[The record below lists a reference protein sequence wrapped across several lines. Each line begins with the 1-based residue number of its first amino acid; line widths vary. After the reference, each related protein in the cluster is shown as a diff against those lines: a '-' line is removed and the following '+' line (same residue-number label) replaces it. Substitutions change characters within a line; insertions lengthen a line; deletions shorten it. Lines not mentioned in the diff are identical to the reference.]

1 MYLKLK
7 FYFHQILKFFGSQCI
22 QFKLWILEVLLVVRM
37 VNFYSCEDPTF
48 SSSIQSHDDI
58 LYINK
63 EIVKHVTFD

>member
-1 MYLKLK
+1 MYLIEILLK
-7 FYFHQILKFFGSQCI
+7 PNFKVLWF

-63 EIVKHVTFD
+63 EILKHVTFD